1 MLDNMIFKQLMK
13 HSFTIPVEVTYTNW
27 KTEKYGNGAPQ
38 VKIKVNEKIP
48 VKDLLRNASITL
60 GEAYMDKKIEVSGS
74 LQVLINSAY
83 ESANSFLNNNKFI
96 RFLLKILHYEVISK
110 NVVQSYYVF
119 RMTIYKLYFN

>member
-13 HSFTIPVEVTYTNW
+13 HSFTIPVEVTYPNG

-74 LQVLINSAY
+74 LQVLINSA
-83 ESANSFLNNNKFI
+83 
-96 RFLLKILHYEVISK
+96 
-110 NVVQSYYVF
+110 
-119 RMTIYKLYFN
+119 